1 MHHLFAHIFID
12 IKSLLEWLQ
21 PKKLIETGGLILI
34 LIAIFSETGL
44 FFGFFFPGD
53 SLLFTAGLF
62 CGMTAN
68 GTGDIKFDV
77 PILLLLF
84 SVFAAAVLGNLVGF
98 WFGRTVGNNLYKR
111 KDSLFFKKKYLDMT
125 HNFYERNGRMAIIAG
140 RFLPIIRTF
149 VPILA
154 GIIKL
159 DFKKFLIYNIVGA
172 FLWVFAFILA
182 GYFLGYRY
190 GETISKYLEYVVV
203 ALIIITIIPVIRTY
217 LKERKRHAAA
227 EQSKVG
233 VEE

>member
-1 MHHLFAHIFID
+1 
-12 IKSLLEWLQ
+12 
-21 PKKLIETGGLILI
+21 
-34 LIAIFSETGL
+34 
-44 FFGFFFPGD
+44 
-53 SLLFTAGLF
+53 
-62 CGMTAN
+62 
-68 GTGDIKFDV
+68 
-77 PILLLLF
+77 
-84 SVFAAAVLGNLVGF
+84 
-98 WFGRTVGNNLYKR
+98 
-111 KDSLFFKKKYLDMT
+111 
-125 HNFYERNGRMAIIAG
+125 MAIIAG